1 MINERERP
9 TSKSGFSKVT
19 RTLPPIIRQLKDN
32 GISVL
37 ENQLAEFFSSCDD
50 LFFDLASKAGTN
62 QEQNLYFDSMR
73 EIRIKKQIIQLR
85 FKEEYEK
92 LFILMPTNSAPQNPR
107 FADAW
112 ASLEIVGKD
121 ETEQEVAL
129 TGIVSRI
136 RKDCQEALYHLQ
148 LRLDYLLPG
157 ISVTDANNP
166 LDPKQLCEAFMH
178 ASAVADLDLKIR
190 IIFYKQFDRKVASQ
204 FYKIYALT
212 NELLINAGIL
222 SDIRSTIVKSK
233 NNGNDA
239 GGSEPEAV
247 AEAPKQ
253 QTGPTAQNV
262 GGFQAPGSANGNR
275 ASSFTSAEQGAA
287 QAKFNEF
294 VEQVRRAPSNVLP
307 FNTANSNAKPI
318 NQADLI
324 QAIETL
330 GQRLTLQYEAGQ
342 GSSAIKHVIQNI
354 LLPSSNESE
363 HRSLQK
369 SDEDVINLV
378 AMFFDFILDD
388 KNLPVPIQAQ
398 IGRLQIPIL
407 KVAIAD
413 RTFFSDG
420 KHPARALI
428 NLVAKISLGWNETPE
443 TKDDPFYAL
452 VSDIVHKIHD
462 GYHGDITL
470 FSQQLERVQLFAEE
484 ESKRAALVE
493 QRTKQ
498 TAAGK
503 AKTEHAAK
511 AVQQV
516 LWKRISN
523 QKLPPFVSRFIAT
536 YWQKVMNF
544 VYLRHGP
551 DSAEWIDSIQVVDDL
566 VWVVKAHSD
575 SKSIQRIE
583 RIMPKLIVRIHQGLK
598 RLGTIPRPALEQL
611 SQIKDLLVSI
621 RQGSDA
627 SIERKDIDE
636 SIASNLQNSQQ
647 GNSAP
652 TKPWKEMTAVERQQ
666 AKHTAAEY
674 EFLKKAENLEVGTWF
689 IYNDPETGKSTRC
702 KLASKISEHDQYV
715 FVNRLGFKVNENHK
729 KEIAT
734 HLQRGY
740 LKTLET
746 GFLFERAMDNIV
758 GTLRKASA

>member
-9 TSKSGFSKVT
+9 TSSSGFSKVT
-19 RTLPPIIRQLKDN
+19 RSLPPIIRQLKEN

-37 ENQLAEFFSSCDD
+37 DNQLADFFSSCDD

-73 EIRIKKQIIQLR
+73 EIRIKKQVIQLR

-92 LFILMPTNSAPQNPR
+92 LFILMPSNSAPQNPR

-148 LRLDYLLPG
+148 LRLDFLLPG
-157 ISVTDANNP
+157 VSVTDANNP

-178 ASAVADLDLKIR
+178 ASSIADLDLKIR

-222 SDIRSTIVKSK
+222 SDIHATIVKSK
-233 NNGNDA
+233 SPDTAAGQNQDLPPPPPQAVPSSAQMGGQASQGQGHANG
-239 GGSEPEAV
+239 S
-247 AEAPKQ
+247 AEANASPV
-253 QTGPTAQNV
+253 N
-262 GGFQAPGSANGNR
+262 QA
-275 ASSFTSAEQGAA
+275 EA

-294 VEQVRRAPSNVLP
+294 IDQVRRAPSNVLP
-307 FNTANSNAKPI
+307 FHTANSTARPI
-318 NQADLI
+318 NQTDLI

-330 GQRLTLQYEAGQ
+330 GQRLSLPYEPGQ

-354 LLPSSNESE
+354 LLPSEKESE
-363 HRSLQK
+363 QRSLQK

-407 KVAIAD
+407 KVALAD

-420 KHPARALI
+420 KHAARALI
-428 NLVAKISLGWNETPE
+428 NLIAKISLGWNETPE
-443 TKDDPFYAL
+443 PKDDPFYAL

-462 GYHGDITL
+462 EYHGDMKL
-470 FSQQLERVQLFAEE
+470 FSQQLERVQTFAEE

-498 TAAGK
+498 TAEGK

-566 VWVVKAHSD
+566 VWVVQAHSD
-575 SKSIQRIE
+575 AKSIQRIE

-621 RQGSDA
+621 RQGSDSA
-627 SIERKDIDE
+627 IERKNIDDD
-636 SIASNLQNSQQ
+636 IASNLQNAQQ
-647 GNSAP
+647 GTAAP
-652 TKPWKEMTAVERQQ
+652 SKPWKEMTAVERQQ
-666 AKHTAAEY
+666 AKQTAAEY
-674 EFLKKAENLEVGTWF
+674 EFLKKAEKLEVGSWF
-689 IYNDPETGKSTRC
+689 IYNNPETGKSTRC
-702 KLASKISEHDQYV
+702 KLASKITEHDQYV

-734 HLQRGY
+734 HLQRGH
-740 LKTLET
+740 LKVLET
-746 GFLFERAMDNIV
+746 GILFERAMDNIM